1 MTDTDIVKGFEKDV
15 RQSILSTIANLV
27 KQLRIEEF
35 KEDYNEETQTRTFE
49 IAFNEGSIRTI
60 EIILDIDP
68 DGK

>member
-1 MTDTDIVKGFEKDV
+1 MTDIDIVEAFQIDV
-15 RQSILSTIANLV
+15 RQSILSSLAGLV
-27 KQLRIEEF
+27 KQLKIEEF